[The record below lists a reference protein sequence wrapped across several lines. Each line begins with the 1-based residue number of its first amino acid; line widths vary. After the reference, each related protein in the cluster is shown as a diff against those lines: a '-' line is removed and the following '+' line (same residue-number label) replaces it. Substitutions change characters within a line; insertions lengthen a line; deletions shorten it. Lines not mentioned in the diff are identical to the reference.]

1 METTILKKDLYLEY
15 WILKAQKW
23 KSNLII
29 KWAEDINRH
38 FAEENTLMENKHTKR
53 CSESSIRKIQMKTTM
68 RYHYIRTRMALK
80 KKKTM
85 PNAGENEEKLD
96 YSYIAGGS
104 FL

>member
-1 METTILKKDLYLEY
+1 
-15 WILKAQKW
+15 
-23 KSNLII
+23 
-29 KWAEDINRH
+29 
-38 FAEENTLMENKHTKR
+38 
-53 CSESSIRKIQMKTTM
+53 MKTTM